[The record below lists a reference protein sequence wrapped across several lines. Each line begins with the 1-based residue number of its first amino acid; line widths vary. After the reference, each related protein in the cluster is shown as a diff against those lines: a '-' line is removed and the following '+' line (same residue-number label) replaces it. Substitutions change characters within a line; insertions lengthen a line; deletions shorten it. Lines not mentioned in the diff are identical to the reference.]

1 MPLNSKNSI
10 VLIGLVMSAAVLVM
24 VSGILLLLPGPS
36 DVNSRI
42 TSAEDSQTSQPDGSS
57 ADSGS
62 SGQSILD
69 SDDSGDSA
77 GSSSADDSV
86 TTSSSGGSS
95 AQSSSSGSVN
105 VAAVRAFNL
114 GSYFNDRSMASSAQA
129 ASPYKAAPS
138 YPAEITA
145 TDSHVELRS
154 GNQKISFDKNSSG
167 EFVLTTYVYKN
178 SKWVE
183 FFNAG
188 LPIVQGNSF
197 GMNPTNYE
205 VIGNSATRKA
215 ILMSGEN
222 IARSYTFEY
231 LVEVDTSSPLI
242 HFQLTYYLNNRL
254 VMSGT
259 EPRIMLWRDSAD
271 SGRLTLNQEVPS
283 YQSLDDTVKWKRGC
297 PSTYFYTDG
306 MESAIYF
313 NMTPMTWYSF
323 GNGVRR
329 FKVSQARTV
338 VSSGQTGSGLDL
350 RSSTNGAV
358 IGSGDMVVDFY
369 LYGNS
374 VSSKPTKLKALN
386 TIVEAFGTTLPS
398 TTKWP
403 SNYLD
408 GSKTFYEDYA
418 AEITRGLMVEN
429 ITYRYQPVKT
439 VNDGAKIWKDTPLFA
454 ERTISTMLQRPGYA
468 LKSTSGGAAIYG
480 DWNCNNNTLIPWL
493 IYNRLHPDAMQ
504 KAFLDKGLESMLTYY
519 DKKAQLIRSF
529 EEQPGY
535 TGNGLE
541 FTFQNYF
548 MNQGTLWASY
558 FRNPEDFDP
567 AMGGKFIQ
575 STEGM
580 IKLAKNCNYV
590 FPQLF
595 SASTLSPT
603 GSIDETSLGT
613 VYEAWSGGMYSYN
626 MCLAYDLTKDKK
638 YLNEATVSLD
648 KLFTDMSY
656 YANDLR
662 QKLYTDPYDFPIN
675 EVSSA
680 PWGVAAANL
689 LYYYTGEAKWL
700 NYADDIQNTTL
711 RMMNWYES
719 ALRDDLIDKSVASL
733 ALFHA
738 FSATD
743 TTCTWEN
750 IMTYL
755 PMILMFKNP
764 AVAPDPTM
772 LKLYNLYR
780 INGFN
785 FCGPSWNPDTV
796 PTARTYTASPAGW
809 LAVEDYYSAETPTP
823 MGANG
828 PNTYMSNGP
837 LFNFVLFEAYAKAA
851 NRDVC
856 VMNLDCVDAGKK
868 MAEGIERN
876 FILYNGAAASIK
888 TPVRFYD
895 LSSKLHYQVTTVS
908 SKGKTAVKTYT
919 GSALMNGLDYT
930 LQSRDYLRVSIICLD
945 KAATQNFIAMQKA
958 QNALMIYYAS
968 IQSSAQ
974 SGITPELQIKKETYI
989 EALNKYRQK
998 QYDESYS
1005 LVK

>member
-1 MPLNSKNSI
+1 MPLNSKNNFL
-10 VLIGLVMSAAVLVM
+10 LIGLVMFAAVLVM
-24 VSGILLLLPGPS
+24 VSGVLLLF
-36 DVNSRI
+36 
-42 TSAEDSQTSQPDGSS
+42 PDGSS
-57 ADSGS
+57 GNSQITSAGDSQTGWSDESSPDISSSEPDPADSG
-62 SGQSILD
+62 I
-69 SDDSGDSA
+69 SA
-77 GSSSADDSV
+77 
-86 TTSSSGGSS
+86 SSGGSAVS
-95 AQSSSSGSVN
+95 AGSGGNSIQVSSSGPSLSGS
-105 VAAVRAFNL
+105 VRAFNL
-114 GSYFNDRSMASSAQA
+114 GSYFNDRSMASPVQQ
-129 ASPYKAAPS
+129 ASPYKASVS
-138 YPAEITA
+138 YPAEIT
-145 TDSHVELRS
+145 TTSDHVELRS
-154 GNQKISFDKNSSG
+154 KNQKIAFDKNGSG
-167 EFVLTTYVYKN
+167 EFILTTYVYKN
-178 SKWVE
+178 NKWVE

-197 GMNPTNYE
+197 NLNPTSYE

-215 ILMSGEN
+215 ILLSGEN
-222 IARSYTFEY
+222 KARSYTFEY
-231 LVEVDTSSPLI
+231 LVEIDSSSPLI
-242 HFQLTYYLNNRL
+242 HFQLTYSLNNRL
-254 VMSGT
+254 VMSDS
-259 EPRIMLWRDSAD
+259 EPKIMLWRDGAD
-271 SGRLTLNQEVPS
+271 TDRLTLNQEVPS
-283 YQSLDDTVKWKRGC
+283 YQTLNDTVYWKSGF

-306 MESAIYF
+306 MESALYF

-323 GNGVRR
+323 NNGVRR
-329 FKVSQARTV
+329 FKVSQARTI
-338 VSSGQTGSGLDL
+338 VSGGQTGSGLDL
-350 RSSTNGAV
+350 RSSTNGSV
-358 IGSGDMVVDFY
+358 ISSGEMVIDFY
-369 LYGNS
+369 LYG
-374 VSSKPTKLKALN
+374 SSISAKPTKLKALN
-386 TIVEAFGTTLPS
+386 TIVEAFGATLPS
-398 TTKWP
+398 SARWTT
-403 SNYLD
+403 NYLD
-408 GSKTFYEDYA
+408 SSKTNYADYA
-418 AEITRGLMVEN
+418 AEITKGLMVEN
-429 ITYRYQPVKT
+429 ITYRFQPVKT
-439 VNDGAKIWKDTPLFA
+439 VNDGINIWKDTPLFA
-454 ERTISTMLQRPGYA
+454 ERTISTILERPGYA
-468 LKSTSGGAAIYG
+468 LKSASGGAAIYG

-493 IYNRLHPDAMQ
+493 IYNRLHPDPAQ

-519 DKKAQLIRSF
+519 DKKARLIRSF

-580 IKLAKNCNYV
+580 IDLAKNCNYV

-595 SASTLSPT
+595 SAATLSPA
-603 GSIDETSLGT
+603 GSIDETGLGT
-613 VYEAWSGGMYSYN
+613 VYESWSGAMYSYN
-626 MCLAYDLTKDKK
+626 MCLAYDLTKNKK
-638 YLNEATVSLD
+638 YLNEASISLN

-656 YANDLR
+656 YANDLK

-689 LYYYTGEAKWL
+689 LYYYTGESKWL
-700 NYADDIQNTTL
+700 TYADDIQNTTL

-719 ALRDDLIDKSVASL
+719 ALRDDPIDKSVASL

-755 PMILMFKNP
+755 PMILTFKNP

-780 INGFN
+780 INAFN

-796 PTARTYTASPAGW
+796 PTARTYTASAAGW

-837 LFNFVLFEAYAKAA
+837 LFNFVLFEAYAKAV
-851 NRDVC
+851 NRDIC

-868 MAEGIERN
+868 MAEGVERN
-876 FILYNGAAASIK
+876 FILFNGAATAIK

-895 LSSKLHYQVTTVS
+895 LKSDLKYQVTAVS

-919 GSALMNGLDYT
+919 GASLMSGIDYT
-930 LQSRDYLRVSIICLD
+930 LQSNDYLRVSIICMD
-945 KAATQNFIAMQKA
+945 KKTIQNFTEMQKA
-958 QNALMIYYAS
+958 QNALMVYYAA
-968 IQSSAQ
+968 IQDSAQ
-974 SGITPELQIKKETYI
+974 SGLTTELQIKKSNYI
-989 EALNKYRQK
+989 KALSKYKEQK
-998 QYDESYS
+998 YIESYS
-1005 LVK
+1005 LVKQ